1 MLYMVEMDLPDRS
14 RVDDWHGWYAG
25 HIGKLL
31 TVDGYFASQRFE
43 ALGSRR
49 APFLAVHDVSGPEL
63 FAEARYGT
71 VGGPSG
77 TGEWQKLMTNWSR
90 NLFDGCVQ
98 MPEVGAD
105 EVVVLVDDPACVP
118 ASFADRATCLT
129 CVGLDRSIPER
140 AFFVLR
146 ANEDRHALAG
156 VQGIDLFRPITGKL
170 R

>member
-14 RVDDWHGWYAG
+14 RLVEWHEWYAG

-43 ALGSRR
+43 AIGPRL
-49 APFLAVHDVSGPEL
+49 APFLAIHDVAGPEL
-63 FAEARYGT
+63 FSETRYRT

-77 TGEWQKLMTNWSR
+77 TGEWQNLMTNWSR
-90 NLFDGCVQ
+90 NLFDGCAR
-98 MPEVGAD
+98 MSEVATD
-105 EVVVLVDDPACVP
+105 EILALIDDPAAVP
-118 ASFADRATCLT
+118 AAFADRATRLT

-140 AFFVLR
+140 AFFVLS
-146 ANEDRHALAG
+146 ANEDRHALEGVAG
-156 VQGIDLFRPITGKL
+156 VDLFRPITGKL